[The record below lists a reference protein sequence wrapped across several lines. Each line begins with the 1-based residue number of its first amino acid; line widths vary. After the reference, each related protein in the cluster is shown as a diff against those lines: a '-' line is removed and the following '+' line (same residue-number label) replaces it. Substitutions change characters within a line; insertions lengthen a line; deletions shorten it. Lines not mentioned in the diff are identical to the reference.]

1 VNAVEGAGVVGLA
14 VEVGVG
20 DRGLGVV
27 VGSLVGLSEDGF
39 EVAEA
44 DGWVGVEDN
53 GGLINGKVRP
63 RQASPRK
70 RMKIIIKNRRM
81 HIL

>member
-1 VNAVEGAGVVGLA
+1 VVGLA
-14 VEVGVG
+14 VEVGVEG
-20 DRGLGVV
+20 RGLGVNEGGN
-27 VGSLVGLSEDGF
+27 VGVSDGGID
-39 EVAEA
+39 VAEGS
-44 DGWVGVEDN
+44 GWVGVEVN
-53 GGLINGKVRP
+53 GGLINGKVRL